1 MPYERRYSLLNS
13 KFKELFFPTL
23 LAAIAGNF
31 AILADA
37 FIISALLGPMN
48 LSVIQ
53 SIEPLA
59 QFINMIYWLI
69 GFGGT
74 LLSTSEKANFN
85 DETANYIFTVSLIS
99 ITVISLLIMVVGL
112 LFPDSFLE
120 ILCNSSQ
127 LRPLVYEYLKYYLLA
142 IPFMCYFIVLA
153 YFIKTDNFVQL
164 QFRGFLIANILN
176 VVFDVILIEYFNM
189 GIAGAALGMALGYI
203 IAAIYT
209 STYFFKPKRTLKI
222 IKIEFGKSMKWIAK
236 ICKTGFSSS
245 SIALYQSI
253 KLVIINSIILGVMA
267 NVGLVAYNMC
277 CNTSLLVSI
286 FIFGTAQSILPIVS
300 VYYQEKDY
308 NGVEY
313 VARKSLKIVT
323 AFGIFFT
330 VLFTL
335 FPQTILCVFS
345 VNDPSHIPSVM
356 NAVRIF
362 SFCLLAFSINFLYMF
377 YLQSIQNIKLSNVVT
392 LLNGL
397 IFPVTF
403 VFVFSIIWKEN
414 GIWFAFVASEMATL
428 LFVYLYSK
436 YLTKKTNGEYS
447 GFFLKKNH
455 DKNEKMLEYTIHANK
470 NDTIYLSKQVQEFLP
485 DEKVSKL
492 VSSAIRELISYILD
506 INDELDWIDV
516 IVRDNEESTI
526 ISIKHSGI
534 GYNPKE
540 DKNLKSDHIDRLL
553 SISDNIEYSQ
563 ILGLN
568 NTVITIKK

>member
-1 MPYERRYSLLNS
+1 
-13 KFKELFFPTL
+13 
-23 LAAIAGNF
+23 
-31 AILADA
+31 
-37 FIISALLGPMN
+37 
-48 LSVIQ
+48 
-53 SIEPLA
+53 
-59 QFINMIYWLI
+59 
-69 GFGGT
+69 
-74 LLSTSEKANFN
+74 
-85 DETANYIFTVSLIS
+85 
-99 ITVISLLIMVVGL
+99 
-112 LFPDSFLE
+112 
-120 ILCNSSQ
+120 
-127 LRPLVYEYLKYYLLA
+127 
-142 IPFMCYFIVLA
+142 MCYFIVLA
-153 YFIKTDNFVQL
+153 YFVKTDNFVQL

-189 GIAGAALGMALGYI
+189 GIAGAGLGMVLGYL

-209 STYFFKPKRTLKI
+209 STYFFNPKRTLKI
-222 IKIEFGKSMKWIAK
+222 IKIEFGKSVKLMAK

-253 KLVIINSIILGVMA
+253 KLVIVNSIILGVMA
-267 NVGLVAYNMC
+267 NVGLVAFNMC
-277 CNTSLLVSI
+277 CNTLLLVSI

-313 VARKSLKIVT
+313 VARKSLKIVA

-330 VLFTL
+330 ALFTL

-345 VNDPSHIPSVM
+345 VSDPSQIPSVM

-403 VFVFSIIWKEN
+403 VSVFSIIWKEN

-428 LFVYLYSK
+428 LFIYLYSK
-436 YLTKKTNGEYS
+436 YLNRKTNGEYS
-447 GFFLKKNH
+447 GFFLKKH
-455 DKNEKMLEYTIHANK
+455 KDINEKMLEYTIHANE
-470 NDTIYLSKQVQEFLP
+470 NDAIYLSRQVQEFLP
-485 DEKVSKL
+485 DKKASEL
-492 VSSAIRELISYILD
+492 VSSAIKELLIYILE

-516 IVRDNEESTI
+516 IVRDNDKATI
-526 ISIKHSGI
+526 ISIKYSGI

-540 DKNLKSDHIDRLL
+540 DTDLNSEHIDRLI